1 MKTLQSTKPS
11 HVVETFDS
19 RRSLVE
25 VKIANGFA
33 GIGRFFSF
41 PDRFLELLF
50 QKISGV
56 FLRFHRLT
64 EDGLA
69 TAVLFFHGLGSCLE
83 IVEHLGLD
91 GGGMGDNPFSRWI
104 DLQHRAAAG
113 AGYIESRGVLCHTGN
128 HSANAS
134 FLI

>member
-1 MKTLQSTKPS
+1 MGENFCT
-11 HVVETFDS
+11 EIEAFDP

-25 VKIANGFA
+25 IEIADGFA
-33 GIGRFFSF
+33 GVGRFLGLF
-41 PDRFLELLF
+41 DRLLEFLF

-56 FLRFHRLT
+56 LLRFHRLT

-69 TAVLFFHGLGSCLE
+69 TAVLFFHGLGSRLE
-83 IVEHLGLD
+83 IVKHLGLD

-128 HSANAS
+128 HSANAR
-134 FLI
+134 FLT